1 MPSPFVDIGSAMV
14 EALRALDVADA
25 VEANRV
31 PPLKKGAASAIVVRL
46 NGSQGQRAGVH
57 GGPVDWD
64 TDYEVEILVRYDV
77 EQDPALAV
85 DAILSAA
92 FACLTALQLTAS
104 LSVEQV
110 LPDPSITWD
119 FGEGEER
126 LAMAAFSVRVT
137 HRTPGGALVSW
148 NT

>member
-1 MPSPFVDIGSAMV
+1 MSSPFVDIGSAMV
-14 EALRALDVADA
+14 VALRALDVVDA

-31 PPLKKGAASAIVVRL
+31 PPLKKGVASAIVVRL

-57 GGPVDWD
+57 GGPVDWE
-64 TDYEVEILVRYDV
+64 TDYEVEILVRYET

-85 DAILSAA
+85 DDILAAA
-92 FACLTALQLTAS
+92 FACLTALQLTAT

-126 LAMAAFSVRVT
+126 FAMASFNVRVT
-137 HRTPGGALVSW
+137 HRTQGGALVAW